1 MTIYTVCWKE
11 VTDDYCTPYNRKMFI
26 DVEDA
31 DRFLQD
37 LLRYDDLHTFHIIE
51 EKVFEQYSPI
61 NYIMESDWECSQGTL
76 HGHDDVCNCDE
87 YIDDYPCDIINK
99 F

>member
-11 VTDDYCTPYNRKMFI
+11 VTDDYYAPYNRKMFI
-26 DVEDA
+26 DAEDA

-51 EKVFEQYSPI
+51 ETVFEQYSPI
-61 NYIMESDWECSQGTL
+61 EYKMMSD
-76 HGHDDVCNCDE
+76 
-87 YIDDYPCDIINK
+87 
-99 F
+99 